1 MKSAPCALFLI
12 MLSIEIQTRAR
23 EMMSKFEIPGLVL
36 LAQYGNGEIET
47 FVEGVDAAGRR
58 VTRASL
64 FIVASVTKLATALTV
79 LRLVDLGVLGLDDA
93 LGTYLPEAKAAQEGV
108 TLRTLL
114 CHTSGLPRDL
124 PNEHELYGTPMVWNQ
139 VARECLNVGLEMPP
153 LTRVLYGNV
162 GYGLL
167 ALVVEYVTNKTFLD
181 ALCEMVLEPLS
192 IEGYLGDEP
201 TDEPVKIVGVMS
213 RYVGTDLEPYN
224 SLYYRLLGLP
234 WSGLITNADGALKLV
249 RAYAG
254 EPKGFLSDALRQE
267 AVTSQTHDLPGGYGG
282 RFDYPHC
289 PWGLGVDLRGEKM
302 PHWTPK
308 NASARTFG
316 HAGASGTVVWH
327 DPDRHVSWVIF
338 GARTADN
345 AWLVR
350 GASAV
355 AEKIVER

>member
-1 MKSAPCALFLI
+1 
-12 MLSIEIQTRAR
+12 MLSVEIQTRAR
-23 EMMSKFEIPGLVL
+23 EMMTKFEIPGLAL
-36 LAQYGNGEIET
+36 LAQHGNGEIEV
-47 FVEGVDAAGRR
+47 FIEGGDATGKP

-93 LGTYLPEAKAAQEGV
+93 LGTYLPEAKAAQKGV

-139 VARECLNVGLEMPP
+139 IGRECLRVGLEMPP
-153 LTRVLYGNV
+153 LTRVAYGNV

-167 ALVVEYVTNKTFLD
+167 ALVVEYVTSKTFLG
-181 ALCEMVLEPLS
+181 ALRELVLEPLG
-192 IEGYLGDEP
+192 IEGYLGDEMA
-201 TDEPVKIVGVMS
+201 DEPVRIVGVRS

-234 WSGLITNADGALKLV
+234 WSGLITNVDGALKLV

-254 EPKGFLSDALRQE
+254 EPKGFLSDTLRQE

-289 PWGLGVDLRGEKM
+289 PWGLGVDLRGGKF

-308 NASARTFG
+308 NASPRTFG
-316 HAGASGTVVWH
+316 HAGASGTLAWN
-327 DPDRHVSWVIF
+327 DPDKQVSWVIF
-338 GARTADN
+338 GTRTADN

-350 GASAV
+350 GAPVV
-355 AEKIVER
+355 AEKILES